1 MIFEIVMMFCK
12 IKFFSFVSNSVSHVC
27 LAFQEACLTCR
38 GVLLIDNLLRSSSTR
53 LAFRIY
59 VSLFF
64 MEGRLNH

>member
-38 GVLLIDNLLRSSSTR
+38 GVLLIDNLLCSSSIQVG
-53 LAFRIY
+53 L
-59 VSLFF
+59 
-64 MEGRLNH
+64 